1 MSSPTNDNNSYK
13 TQEYWNE
20 RYSKEETFDWFKTYK
35 DLSPLFKKHLLDEN
49 VSILMLGCGN
59 SNMYDDGYCNITN
72 VDFSNIV
79 IDNMKEKNKHRS
91 KMSWL
96 VMDVRDL
103 KMLKD
108 DESFDVVIDKGT
120 MDALMCDEGDVW
132 NPKPEVIENVGKE
145 VDQVVRRKYLERS
158 VWNLEIETLGE
169 EVTGEEVVVV
179 EKCSGVVTVDS
190 GVVAN
195 KVSAGD
201 NKGLDEDLINIR
213 LLLLMVFGEGE
224 VVVTAGVINGEACCN
239 IIAVAA
245 AVDVCEDLGVEA
257 AIESLSLLA
266 CLFLI

>member
-1 MSSPTNDNNSYK
+1 MSSPTNDNNLNIIPNDVKAYK

-59 SNMYDDGYCNITN
+59 S
-72 VDFSNIV
+72 
-79 IDNMKEKNKHRS
+79 R
-91 KMSWL
+91 L

-245 AVDVCEDLGVEA
+245 AVDVCEDLGVEGAEGFVIGA

>member
-1 MSSPTNDNNSYK
+1 MSSPTDNNNSYK

-59 SNMYDDGYCNITN
+59 STLSEDMYDDGYCNITN
-72 VDFSNIV
+72 IDFSNIV

-145 VDQVVRRKYLERS
+145 VDQVVR
-158 VWNLEIETLGE
+158 
-169 EVTGEEVVVV
+169 
-179 EKCSGVVTVDS
+179 
-190 GVVAN
+190 
-195 KVSAGD
+195 
-201 NKGLDEDLINIR
+201 
-213 LLLLMVFGEGE
+213 
-224 VVVTAGVINGEACCN
+224 
-239 IIAVAA
+239 
-245 AVDVCEDLGVEA
+245 
-257 AIESLSLLA
+257 
-266 CLFLI
+266 

>member
-1 MSSPTNDNNSYK
+1 MSSPTDNNNLNIIPNDVKAYK

-59 SNMYDDGYCNITN
+59 STLSEDMYDDGYCNITN
-72 VDFSNIV
+72 IDFSNIV

-158 VWNLEIETLGE
+158 VWNLEIETLGIIIM
-169 EVTGEEVVVV
+169 
-179 EKCSGVVTVDS
+179 
-190 GVVAN
+190 
-195 KVSAGD
+195 
-201 NKGLDEDLINIR
+201 INFIR
-213 LLLLMVFGEGE
+213 
-224 VVVTAGVINGEACCN
+224 
-239 IIAVAA
+239 
-245 AVDVCEDLGVEA
+245 
-257 AIESLSLLA
+257 
-266 CLFLI
+266 